1 MQIFVFT
8 CNRGYLLYFRG
19 RLLKSFPLSG
29 TEILL
34 QSLLPL
40 SPNLD
45 PNGWGVGAALYRP
58 MPSKSSVS

>member
-1 MQIFVFT
+1 M
-8 CNRGYLLYFRG
+8 YFRG

-40 SPNLD
+40 SPSLG
-45 PNGWGVGAALYRP
+45 PTGGGVGAALYRP
-58 MPSKSSVS
+58 IPNRSSLS

>member
-1 MQIFVFT
+1 M
-8 CNRGYLLYFRG
+8 YFRG

-40 SPNLD
+40 SPNLG
-45 PNGWGVGAALYRP
+45 PIGWMGVGAALYRP
-58 MPSKSSVS
+58 IPNRSSLS